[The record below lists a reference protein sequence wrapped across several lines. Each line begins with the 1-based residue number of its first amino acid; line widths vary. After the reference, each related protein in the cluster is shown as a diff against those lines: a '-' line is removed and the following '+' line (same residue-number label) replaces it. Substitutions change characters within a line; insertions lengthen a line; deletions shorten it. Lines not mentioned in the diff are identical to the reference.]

1 MRWNGAFLI
10 FAKRKKFFAFY
21 KILTFNHLEASL
33 ARVRSIS
40 GKTIFQDVP
49 KNFFWKSFGEWKNG
63 FIMQCTRKP
72 NNNGQQVRK
81 KRIKKQVKTKQK
93 KETDKPIRKSEKQR
107 AFFVGNLFSW
117 LGQTK
122 IRPFV
127 LERLK
132 RVSNNHTARDGKPMP
147 QVGTV

>member
-10 FAKRKKFFAFY
+10 FAKRKNFFCFLQNIDIQVFRSNPRARAFHIW
-21 KILTFNHLEASL
+21 KKNFSSHS
-33 ARVRSIS
+33 
-40 GKTIFQDVP
+40 
-49 KNFFWKSFGEWKNG
+49 KNFFSKKFWRMKKRFYNAVYSKAK
-63 FIMQCTRKP
+63 QD
-72 NNNGQQVRK
+72 GQQVRK
-81 KRIKKQVKTKQK
+81 KRIKKQVKTKQQ

-132 RVSNNHTARDGKPMP
+132 RVSNNHTARDYKPM
-147 QVGTV
+147 

>member
-1 MRWNGAFLI
+1 MKKRFYNAVYSK
-10 FAKRKKFFAFY
+10 AK
-21 KILTFNHLEASL
+21 
-33 ARVRSIS
+33 
-40 GKTIFQDVP
+40 QD
-49 KNFFWKSFGEWKNG
+49 
-63 FIMQCTRKP
+63 
-72 NNNGQQVRK
+72 GQQVRK
-81 KRIKKQVKTKQK
+81 KRIKKQVKTKQQ

-132 RVSNNHTARDGKPMP
+132 RVSNNHTARDYKPM
-147 QVGTV
+147 

>member
-1 MRWNGAFLI
+1 M
-10 FAKRKKFFAFY
+10 
-21 KILTFNHLEASL
+21 
-33 ARVRSIS
+33 
-40 GKTIFQDVP
+40 
-49 KNFFWKSFGEWKNG
+49 
-63 FIMQCTRKP
+63 
-72 NNNGQQVRK
+72 K
-81 KRIKKQVKTKQK
+81 KRFYNAVYSKAKQQRPTSTEKTNKKTSKSKQK

-132 RVSNNHTARDGKPMP
+132 RVSNNHTARDDKPM
-147 QVGTV
+147 